1 MLRTNLATR
10 PFYDERRVHWLI
22 GAAAVVVVL
31 FTAFNISEY
40 LRLSGRQ
47 GGLSADIARDEA
59 AASDLAA
66 RAAAARGRIDAKS
79 LERTS
84 ARAAEANGIIDAR
97 TFTWTALFDDIE

>member
-22 GAAAVVVVL
+22 GAAAVVVAL

-47 GGLSADIARDEA
+47 GGLSADIARTRPRR
-59 AASDLAA
+59 A
-66 RAAAARGRIDAKS
+66 R
-79 LERTS
+79 
-84 ARAAEANGIIDAR
+84 
-97 TFTWTALFDDIE
+97 